1 MAIKSKKRKLTASG
15 RSAVEPRS
23 TTSQAEA
30 ELEREEEEML
40 AMTRLLKQVDEIQ
53 AVSVAKK
60 MMLEASGSSELS
72 NGAGAESSVNGHS
85 KDSATVQ
92 QDDTVGQSSHVNV
105 SASTKNGSTT
115 ASEQD
120 DSRWVGNLTVE
131 NIERQNDTH
140 EKERLEQS
148 QDLDRD
154 TILAQ
159 QEPSISAAG
168 VSTVGDESGDTAAKR
183 SNLRASARKI
193 NQSQDDRN
201 GASTDASSRPA
212 RGVSSARSDASDS
225 YSSNDSIISLTA
237 NLPVIFRPDEVEGST
252 SAIVA
257 GFEMP
262 IKDLTQP
269 RLSQALISRKARI
282 IYAPE
287 AIKTQPAPSNPG
299 NVKRRPGRP
308 PGYFLGPT
316 SCAFCRQQHRRCDY
330 NTVCHRCIK
339 AKIPCDRSGTVER
352 PSIIVREARIQAK
365 AEAAAVLELAVAAGY
380 AEQPDPKVLVK
391 PKPRATKAASR
402 SSARVQNWDQGSSS
416 SASTAPDSSSAVR
429 ESVKRRR
436 SPSPSSIS
444 RDNIIQ
450 QRVKRVAAARGTK
463 AYEPN
468 PASKSSRTTAA
479 SRSRAESSRQGPS
492 SISTSENGQP
502 EVIESDFAAYNDD
515 HTSTQAD
522 GATSTVSNPTSSTS
536 TLTASKIKTKVP
548 LGSSTISKLVT
559 PATTV
564 QRAYK
569 SAAEL
574 ARIAPPN
581 ALQKTARVRVRVAK
595 TADTTGKRKA
605 GRPPG
610 GKFVPTAAHLTP
622 ANQAILIRAQSVTNP
637 QAVEPEAMR
646 MMMMLKRRPGR
657 PPWKHTLPQP
667 DPVVK
672 RPVGRPTNAERFA
685 LNPSLIPPP
694 KTLDPNRRGPGR
706 PIRSPHAP
714 NASTSSS
721 TQVKSLIPAQSSKS
735 NSSKATPATSKTVIP
750 AKRSHATASASHAQV
765 STSTSA
771 ASKGKSVAT
780 RAVDTADDDTESN
793 KSEPIK
799 SNVRVVK
806 KAYLKSGLYSSDLK
820 VNSVENSTKNGKTLG
835 ASRAIVSSRQRA
847 KAESVAVAANG
858 SFFELP
864 INYGSVLMSRQKDF
878 TLPFDIMQAWHL
890 GLLRKTV
897 QPEPFI
903 KIRSNIFVERK
914 RRTETSPMVCHCK
927 PPRPDQ
933 GRIGCGD
940 DCYNR
945 VMFYECISAHCP
957 CGDLCSN
964 QRFQKKHNEDNLR
977 VIWTQERGFGIQTT
991 VPIKKGKLVVEYRGE
1006 VISQAECHK
1015 RMEGIYKN
1023 NKNFYFLEYEKGEV
1037 VDACQKGTNARF
1049 VNHSCSP
1056 NSQIEKWFL
1065 NGEMSIG
1072 IFAGQ
1077 DIPAGAEISYDYNF
1091 SSFSGAQKQKCRCG
1105 ASNCRG
1111 YIGERLSK
1119 NKEAAAMASTKE
1131 ISGRSG
1137 SKASA
1142 KKRKTGRRGV
1152 SEQESSSLRMGQMP
1166 SVGSIRQRQS
1176 DKYKEGKMA
1185 AIRYTRLFLFRNI
1198 RLVESKYVKYAQ
1210 TKSRSFQERV
1220 SPIWLAQARECRKR
1234 SLEGVI
1240 EELRE
1245 NASEQAAVVN
1255 QERFTDDL
1263 EHAESSIAGD
1273 DASEFLQTASI
1284 VEIQDTDLEEDDGAD
1299 GTSQYDLS
1307 DERSRSSSHGS
1318 QQHYLDDVDQYEEE
1332 YEEYEEENAAEEY
1345 ADEES
1350 GEGEGSAVGDEAEG
1364 EGEEGE
1370 EDYEIGEADAEE
1382 VNGGGS
1388 GIALTINGVSG
1399 KNRSVSSESLGS
1411 TVAAE
1416 YSPVSVQ
1423 GSVDTLVEDAKMTG
1437 PKDVRGAKSKK
1448 GYTPRRLRNRIL

>member
-15 RSAVEPRS
+15 RSAVEARS
-23 TTSQAEA
+23 TTTQAEA

-40 AMTRLLKQVDEIQ
+40 AMTRLLKQVDETE
-53 AVSVAKK
+53 AVLVAKK
-60 MMLEASGSSELS
+60 MILEASGSSKVS

-85 KDSATVQ
+85 EDSVTTQ
-92 QDDTVGQSSHVNV
+92 QDDAIVDQPNHVNG
-105 SASTKNGSTT
+105 SASMNGTTT

-120 DSRWVGNLTVE
+120 GERWVGNLTVE
-131 NIERQNDTH
+131 NVERQNDTH

-148 QDLDRD
+148 QDLDQD
-154 TILAQ
+154 TISAQ
-159 QEPSISAAG
+159 QEPSTSAAG
-168 VSTVGDESGDTAAKR
+168 VSTIADESGDLTTKR
-183 SNLRASARKI
+183 SSLRASARKS
-193 NQSQDDRN
+193 NQSQDGQN
-201 GASTDASSRPA
+201 GTSTDASSRPA
-212 RGVSSARSDASDS
+212 RDVSSARSDVSDT
-225 YSSNDSIISLTA
+225 YSSNGSIVSLA
-237 NLPVIFRPDEVEGST
+237 VNLPVIFRPDDAEGST
-252 SAIVA
+252 SAIIS

-269 RLSQALISRKARI
+269 RLSQALISRKART

-287 AIKTQPAPSNPG
+287 AIKAQPAPSSPE

-380 AEQPDPKVLVK
+380 AEQPDPKVVVK
-391 PKPRATKAASR
+391 PKPRATTGASR
-402 SSARVQNWDQGSSS
+402 SSARVQSWDQGPSSS
-416 SASTAPDSSSAVR
+416 SSTTPSSALR
-429 ESVKRRR
+429 EGVKRRR

-450 QRVKRVAAARGTK
+450 QRVKRVAAARGAK
-463 AYEPN
+463 SSEISSPL
-468 PASKSSRTTAA
+468 KSSRATAA
-479 SRSRAESSRQGPS
+479 NRSRAESSRQGPS
-492 SISTSENGQP
+492 SVSTSEDGRP
-502 EVIESDFAAYNDD
+502 EVIESDFADYNDD

-522 GATSTVSNPTSSTS
+522 GATSTASNPTSST
-536 TLTASKIKTKVP
+536 TTPIASKTKKVP
-548 LGSSTISKLVT
+548 LGSSTISKLAT

-564 QRAYK
+564 QRPYK

-610 GKFVPTAAHLTP
+610 GKFVPTSAHLTP

-637 QAVEPEAMR
+637 QAVEPETMR

-706 PIRSPHAP
+706 PIRSPNAP

-721 TQVKSLIPAQSSKS
+721 TQAKSLIPAPSSKS
-735 NSSKATPATSKTVIP
+735 NSSKATPATSRSVIP
-750 AKRSHATASASHAQV
+750 AKRSHATASAGHAQA
-765 STSTSA
+765 STSA
-771 ASKGKSVAT
+771 STASKGKSVVS
-780 RAVDTADDDTESN
+780 RALDTADDDTESN
-793 KSEPIK
+793 KSEPTK
-799 SNVRVVK
+799 SNVRLVK
-806 KAYLKSGLYSSDLK
+806 KTYLKSGLYSSDLK
-820 VNSVENSTKNGKTLG
+820 VNPDENSSKNGRTLG

-847 KAESVAVAANG
+847 KAESAAAAANNN

-878 TLPFDIMQAWHL
+878 TLPFDIMQAWQQ

-991 VPIKKGKLVVEYRGE
+991 APIKKGNLVIEYRGE

-1072 IFAGQ
+1072 IFAAQ

-1105 ASNCRG
+1105 APNCRG

-1131 ISGRSG
+1131 VSGRSG

-1220 SPIWLAQARECRKR
+1220 SPTWLAQARECRKR

-1245 NASEQAAVVN
+1245 NASEQAAAVN
-1255 QERFTDDL
+1255 QERFADDL
-1263 EHAESSIAGD
+1263 EHAGSSIAGD

-1284 VEIQDTDLEEDDGAD
+1284 VEIQDTDLEEEDGGDGA
-1299 GTSQYDLS
+1299 SQYDLS
-1307 DERSRSSSHGS
+1307 EERSRSPSHGS
-1318 QQHYLDDVDQYEEE
+1318 QQPYSDDVDQYEEE
-1332 YEEYEEENAAEEY
+1332 YEEDYKGNASGEEY
-1345 ADEES
+1345 AGEDGE
-1350 GEGEGSAVGDEAEG
+1350 EGEGSATGDDAE
-1364 EGEEGE
+1364 EKEGE
-1370 EDYEIGEADAEE
+1370 EDFEADGAEADADDS
-1382 VNGGGS
+1382 NGAGS
-1388 GIALTINGVSG
+1388 TTVLPINGVG
-1399 KNRSVSSESLGS
+1399 AKNRSESAESLGS

-1423 GSVDTLVEDAKMTG
+1423 GSVDTLVEDTKMTG
-1437 PKDVRGAKSKK
+1437 PMDVEDAKSKK
-1448 GYTPRRLRNRIL
+1448 DYTPRRLRKRIL